1 MGGLIEKES
10 CITLKH
16 SRCWN
21 ATSRLKS
28 AREEGAG
35 FGQITRAYYADGR
48 LRFDALAELKAKHPE
63 LKDWNWGNVYIRPD
77 LQLLGIVLKMRDNWV
92 FFAGVPNPE
101 DRIQFAL
108 KAYNRGLGGVRAEMQ
123 ACKLKA
129 NCDSTKFMYNAGAT
143 CTASTKPLPAQYG
156 GRSACDISL
165 AYVPDVYYKRA
176 PKYKAW
182 L

>member
-10 CITLKH
+10 CITVKH

-35 FGQITRAYYADGR
+35 LGQITRAYHADGR

-63 LKDWNWGNVYIRPD
+63 LAAWNWGNVYTRPD
-77 LQLLGIVLKMRDNWV
+77 LQLLAIVLKLRDNYV
-92 FFAGVPNPE
+92 FFNGVPSPHE
-101 DRIQFAL
+101 RVKFAL
-108 KAYNRGLGGVRAEMQ
+108 KGYNRGLGGVRAEMQ
-123 ACKLKA
+123 ACKLR
-129 NCDSTKFMYNAGAT
+129 AGCNPTIFSGHAGDV
-143 CTASTKPLPAQYG
+143 CTASRKPLYG

-165 AYVPDVYYKRA
+165 GYVPDIVNKRA
-176 PKYKAW
+176 PKYRKW
-182 L
+182 LL